1 MAEYKYGVYG
11 KIGDD
16 IAKNAS
22 EAGTAPVY
30 IGTAPVN
37 FLSDYAGKV
46 NTPVKISNISDA
58 LKKIGHFSDSSKWA
72 KFTLCEAVAAHFAN
86 ANGNVG
92 PIYVINV
99 LDPDAHKSL
108 TKTTQE
114 LTFQNRKATL
124 TAADIIVKSLA
135 IEDKVLGVDY
145 TVSFDFSTGTL
156 TITDIGATATETA
169 TASFDT
175 VDHSII
181 DETTIVGGET
191 TDGNI
196 TGIAALKLLYQTCN
210 VIPTYL
216 AAPGWSD
223 KKAVYDALVSASQ
236 NINGHWSAFVYADLP
251 VSTVKTIEAAK
262 KWKDENAYN
271 SGFSKVFWPQAKSGA
286 DVYHLATLAL
296 AEKLRCDLKN
306 GNVPFETDGNKPI
319 PVSGLYFGEGAN
331 IPGFDK
337 SDANEL
343 TANGISTAIY
353 WEGNWRTWG
362 DHTAAF
368 TFGGSH
374 KAREIFDVNMIMLFY
389 ITNSFQQEWGST
401 IDNPMTTALRD
412 TILNREKEKLD
423 ALVAIG
429 AIIGTPTVEFID
441 SNNEESEILNGNF
454 QWDISATNTPPLK
467 SATGVVCYTDAG
479 FSTYFGG
486 ES

>member
-1 MAEYKYGVYG
+1 MADYKYGVYG

-46 NTPVKISNISDA
+46 NMPVKISNLSDA
-58 LKKIGHFSDSSKWA
+58 AKKLGHFSNSKKWA
-72 KFTLCEAVAAHFAN
+72 KYTLCEAVAAHFAN

-99 LDPDAHKSL
+99 LDPDTHKSEAP
-108 TKTTQE
+108 TTEE
-114 LTFQNRKATL
+114 LTFTNRKATL
-124 TAADIIVKSLA
+124 VVEDIILKSIA
-135 IEDKVLGVDY
+135 IEDKVLGTDF
-145 TVSFDFSTGTL
+145 TVSFDFTNDTL
-156 TITDIGATATETA
+156 TITDIGETAMKTATI
-169 TASFDT
+169 SFDT
-175 VDHSII
+175 VEHEQITESVV
-181 DETTIVGGET
+181 VGGET
-191 TDGNI
+191 ADGKI

-223 KKAVYDALVSASQ
+223 KKTVYEALVSSSQ
-236 NINGHWSAFVYADLP
+236 NINGHWSAFVYADIP
-251 VSTVKTIEAAK
+251 VEGVKTIEAAK
-262 KWKDENAYN
+262 KWKADNGYN
-271 SGFSKVFWPQAKSGA
+271 SGFSKVFWPKAKNGD

-319 PVSGLYFGEGAN
+319 PVSALYFGEGSN

-343 TANGISTAIY
+343 TANGIATAIY

-368 TFGGSH
+368 MFGGSY
-374 KAREIFDVNMIMLFY
+374 KAREIFDVNMFMLFY
-389 ITNSFQQEWGST
+389 ITNSFQKEWGT
-401 IDNPMTTALRD
+401 AIDQPMTTALRD

-423 ALVAIG
+423 ALVALG
-429 AIIGTPTVEFID
+429 AIIGTPTVEFLE
-441 SNNEESEILNGNF
+441 SNNDESEILNGNF
-454 QWDISATNTPPLK
+454 RWDIAATNTPPLK

-486 ES
+486 EN